1 MDIREGIFEKGREGG
16 ELAFRA
22 EHPGKK
28 RKIKLN
34 KKSGEICENIKSK
47 NKIKTVKQLFYLK
60 TVILISVRRK
70 NEKIKML

>member
-34 KKSGEICENIKSK
+34 KNLEK
-47 NKIKTVKQLFYLK
+47 Y
-60 TVILISVRRK
+60 VR
-70 NEKIKML
+70 I